1 MSELTIDLHSWII
14 QDGNYGDF
22 AVGDVQKFALEFAG
36 SSLASSGS
44 RTPHLQHVGAGIY
57 QACGEVIF
65 VHPTVWV
72 IDIGV
77 KVFWESSI
85 PPFAEMGSWVE
96 GKILLGIAPFFYK
109 EYLRKLPDIPNL
121 FYEWTIK
128 RISRNDTPLIETPN
142 AQGGIVITR
151 DNTREHW
158 TDISKTD
165 AWEDGNGSSTYLLH
179 AVLKA

>member
-1 MSELTIDLHSWII
+1 
-14 QDGNYGDF
+14 
-22 AVGDVQKFALEFAG
+22 
-36 SSLASSGS
+36 
-44 RTPHLQHVGAGIY
+44 
-57 QACGEVIF
+57 
-65 VHPTVWV
+65 
-72 IDIGV
+72 
-77 KVFWESSI
+77 
-85 PPFAEMGSWVE
+85 MGSWVE